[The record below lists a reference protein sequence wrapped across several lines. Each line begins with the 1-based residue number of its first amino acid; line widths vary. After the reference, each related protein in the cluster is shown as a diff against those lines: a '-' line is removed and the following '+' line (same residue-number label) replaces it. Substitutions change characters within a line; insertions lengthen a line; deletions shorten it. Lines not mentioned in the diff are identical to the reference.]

1 MKEDTIEIN
10 GRQVALDVTP
20 GAEVAL
26 VTARAPLHID
36 MELYFSCLIGKRVN
50 FVETPPEH
58 TVGRARLTDRVTVGF
73 RAYATETC
81 QAGDQRHALES
92 KIIPL
97 DRAERY
103 MPKWLKIDYRD
114 GAWSGEFGL

>member
-1 MKEDTIEIN
+1 MYPGIEIE
-10 GRQVALDVTP
+10 GRPVALDVTSS
-20 GAEVAL
+20 AEAAL
-26 VTARAPLHID
+26 LSAREPLHID
-36 MELYFSCLIGKRVN
+36 MELYFSCLVGKRVN
-50 FVETPPEH
+50 FVQTPPEH

-81 QAGDQRHALES
+81 QAGDERHALES

-114 GAWSGEFGL
+114 GAFEGEFGL